1 MSVSK
6 RAGWEMS
13 KFTTSLSAFSRI
25 TQGRSLWVSM
35 MGVSRRIDRACSS
48 GLMDSVGAAQPVAKD
63 HNNQ

>member
-1 MSVSK
+1 MSK

-35 MGVSRRIDRACSS
+35 MGVSRRIDRARSS
-48 GLMDSVGAAQPVAKD
+48 GSMDSGGGGATGSEGD
-63 HNNQ
+63 NNQ